1 MSKLYMQTDSQGFF
15 IEPTYNNFEG
25 SIDTKEPI
33 FDKKLERAKWNG
45 ENWEIKTIQE
55 WSEIENKILEEQK
68 MIYEKEN
75 KKQQILNELDKI
87 DLQSIRPNRN
97 INIGIGTDFDRNK
110 LIELEENA
118 KKLRIELL
126 KI

>member
-25 SIDTKEPI
+25 AIDTKEPV
-33 FDKKLERAKWNG
+33 FDKELEMAKWNG
-45 ENWEIKTIQE
+45 TEWEIKTIQE
-55 WSEIENKILEEQK
+55 WKEIENLKLKEQK
-68 MIYEKEN
+68 LIFEKEN

-110 LIELEENA
+110 LIELEEKA
-118 KKLRIELL
+118 KKLRLELSL
-126 KI
+126 I